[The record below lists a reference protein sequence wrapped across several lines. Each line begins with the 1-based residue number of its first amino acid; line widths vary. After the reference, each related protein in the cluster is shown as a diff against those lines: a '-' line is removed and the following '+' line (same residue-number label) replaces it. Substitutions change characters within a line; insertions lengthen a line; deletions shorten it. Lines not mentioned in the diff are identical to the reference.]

1 MRIAARRLNAQFWGI
16 LILLSFTQINSIQ
29 AQKRDKIDTA
39 LLPFWKGKV
48 MHNESVLMLS
58 RDGKPA
64 EATLLFKP
72 RRILAVTNAGLN
84 VVYKEGVDWEY
95 KDGKLRLLP
104 DTKAV
109 FMTDKEIYPESGR
122 FKKKDGGGFVLHNE
136 GVFFHE
142 HQLAVTYT
150 HKKKGWKGPLPM
162 YQGSVLPL
170 TLDKLQSK
178 KPLKLLLFGDSIS
191 AGANASAN
199 GPAEPN
205 LPAWGPLF
213 VENLKRHFG
222 TSIEF
227 TNTSVGGQDSR
238 WGARTVQENVVKYN
252 PDLVVIAFG
261 MNDGTGK
268 MDPQKFKENVAE
280 MIKAVRAN
288 NANAEF
294 ILVAPMLPNPESTFL
309 GTQREFKKVLGELT
323 GPGIAISDIT
333 AVHNELLK
341 HKSYQDMT
349 GNNIN
354 HPNDFL
360 IRWYAQH
367 TAGILIK

>member
-1 MRIAARRLNAQFWGI
+1 MRIATKKLGTSIFRIVTL
-16 LILLSFTQINSIQ
+16 LLSSFAAQ
-29 AQKRDKIDTA
+29 AQQKDKIDTA

-72 RRILAVTNAGLN
+72 KRILAVTNSGLN
-84 VVYKEGVDWEY
+84 VAYKEGVDWEF
-95 KDGKLRLLP
+95 KNGKLRLLP
-104 DTKAV
+104 GTKAV
-109 FMTDKEIYPESGR
+109 FMTDKEIYPESSK
-122 FKKKDGGGFVLHNE
+122 FKKIDGGFVLHNE

-142 HQLAVTYT
+142 HQLAITYT
-150 HKKKGWKGPLPM
+150 HKKKAWKGPLPL
-162 YQGSVLPL
+162 YQGTVLPL
-170 TLDKLQSK
+170 TLDKLQNK
-178 KPLKLLLFGDSIS
+178 KSLKLLLFGDSIS
-191 AGANASAN
+191 AGANASAY

-205 LPAWGPLF
+205 QPAWGPLF
-213 VENLKRHFG
+213 VENLKRYFG

-227 TNTSVGGQDSR
+227 TNTSVGGQDSK
-238 WGARTVQENVVKYN
+238 WGRRTIQENVVKYN

-268 MDPQKFKENVAE
+268 MDPQKFKENVSE
-280 MIKAVRAN
+280 MIKAVRSN

-309 GTQREFKKVLGELT
+309 GTQREFKKVLEELT

-333 AVHNELLK
+333 AVHDELLK

-367 TAGILIK
+367 TARILIK

>member
-1 MRIAARRLNAQFWGI
+1 MKLIAKRRNFQ
-16 LILLSFTQINSIQ
+16 LIRLVTLVFLLPSLTVF
-29 AQKRDKIDTA
+29 AQKKDKIDTA

-72 RRILAVTNAGLN
+72 KRILAVTNSGLN
-84 VVYKEGVDWEY
+84 VEYKEGVDWEF
-95 KDGKLRLLP
+95 KNGKLSLLP
-104 DTKAV
+104 GTKAV
-109 FMTDKEIYPESGR
+109 FMTDKEIYPETSK
-122 FKKKDGGGFVLHNE
+122 FKKKDGGFVLHNE

-142 HQLAVTYT
+142 HQLAITYT
-150 HKKKGWKGPLPM
+150 HKKKAWKGPLPL
-162 YQGSVLPL
+162 YQGTVLPL
-170 TLDKLQSK
+170 TLDKLQNK
-178 KPLKLLLFGDSIS
+178 KTLKLLLFGDSIS
-191 AGANASAN
+191 AGANASAY

-205 LPAWGPLF
+205 QPAWGPLF
-213 VENLKRHFG
+213 VENLKRHFN

-227 TNTSVGGQDSR
+227 TNTSVGGQDSK
-238 WGARTVQENVVKYN
+238 WGRRTIQENVVKYN

-268 MDPQKFKENVAE
+268 MDPQKFKENVSE

-309 GTQREFKKVLGELT
+309 GTQREFKKVLEELT

-333 AVHNELLK
+333 AVHDELLK

-367 TAGILIK
+367 TAGVLIK